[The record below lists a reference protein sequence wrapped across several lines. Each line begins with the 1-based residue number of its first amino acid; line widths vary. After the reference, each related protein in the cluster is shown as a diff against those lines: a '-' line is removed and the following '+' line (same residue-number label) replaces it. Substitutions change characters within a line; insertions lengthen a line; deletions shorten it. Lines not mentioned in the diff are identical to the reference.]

1 MKNSLIFILAFTLAS
16 SQLFAQS
23 NNTCKPL
30 EVAELN
36 GMKKT
41 DLKDELCKTL
51 SNKRLAD
58 SFAKI
63 SKNAASEMSN
73 IGNTDG
79 RKDYAKKSE
88 LFEADSA
95 SCSREIERISRVM
108 ERRKIKKD
116 CD

>member
-1 MKNSLIFILAFTLAS
+1 MKNPLIFILAFTLAS

-23 NNTCKPL
+23 HNTCKPL
-30 EVAELN
+30 EIAELN
-36 GMKKT
+36 GMKKA
-41 DLKDELCKTL
+41 DLRDELCMTF

-63 SKNAASEMSN
+63 SKDTALEMSK

-79 RKDYAKKSE
+79 RKDYVKKSE

-108 ERRKIKKD
+108 ERRKIKND
-116 CD
+116 CN